1 MCAAGCRF
9 SAEAG
14 RYVRNAAVDRSRP
27 PERGEDCRA
36 VVAHTSRHARPPAA
50 RDSGT
55 VAWQVVPCV
64 ERLRFG
70 RSGSQISRCSEVK
83 QSRSTKTGRL
93 LRRRRGADGRCALS
107 TIISIDPSVST
118 VPCGRLP
125 RRHRLGR
132 LAGAG
137 WVDHRERSGA
147 KTSGERLRPGGNRKC
162 RVRRATARIDI
173 VQADDRVAEAS
184 GKGDWPPPDAWAM
197 KR

>member
-1 MCAAGCRF
+1 MCAGCRC
-9 SAEAG
+9 SAEAD

-36 VVAHTSRHARPPAA
+36 VVAHRSRHARPPAA
-50 RDSGT
+50 RYSGT

-64 ERLRFG
+64 EA
-70 RSGSQISRCSEVK
+70 SGSGEAGPRSLAARRSSSRGP
-83 QSRSTKTGRL
+83 RRPGRL
-93 LRRRRGADGRCALS
+93 LRRRRSADGRCALS